1 MNMTRTLLAL
11 ALVLT
16 TLSPTLALAQGE
28 DQGSTARVEVFDDAD
43 QVTGTYQSPDGD
55 PSFVRRRRVRH
66 TLIQARPHY
75 VPEMLRSVENL

>member
-1 MNMTRTLLAL
+1 MEMTRTLLAL

-28 DQGSTARVEVFDDAD
+28 ASSTRTEVFDDAD
-43 QVTGTYQSPDGD
+43 TVTGTYQSPDGD
-55 PSFVRRRRVRH
+55 TTWIRRRRVRH

-75 VPEMLRSVENL
+75 IPEMLRSVENL